1 MSLPVIVRPAAE
13 RDLLE
18 AQRWYE
24 AQRAGLGGEF
34 RAEIDGVLRLINEW
48 PLGFPEVHRGIRRA
62 VLRRFPYLVY
72 YRVEPKRALVIA
84 ALHSSRDPRLI
95 RRRLL

>member
-1 MSLPVIVRPAAE
+1 MSFPVIVQPAAE

-24 AQRAGLGGEF
+24 AQRVGLGGEF
-34 RAEIDGVLRLINEW
+34 RAAIDGVLQQIGEW
-48 PLGFPEVHRGIRRA
+48 PLGFPVVHRGVRRA
-62 VLRRFPYLVY
+62 VARRFPYLVY
-72 YRVEPKRALVIA
+72 YKVERERALVIA

-95 RRRLL
+95 RRRTR